1 MACEKCDRLTAIAAY
16 IVRLTLDQ
24 LYGPFGVLARR
35 PTFGVDSRNRG
46 QAWCSTLNGQPT
58 GELTLRTL
66 AMPADANAAG
76 DIFGGWVMAQ
86 MDLACGIRAAERAK
100 GRVVTAAVKE
110 MSFAKP
116 MKIGDTL
123 CIYTH
128 VNRVGRTSMTLKV
141 EAWAQRYL
149 SDLMEKVTDADF
161 VMVALDKDGKP
172 KPVPRR
178 EVTGYLAQTRAAVAL
193 VVSAVAGSHVSDLG
207 QLRVEARP
215 RLVHPRDVVAR
226 PFAERIDRHQQV
238 HGRDRS
244 VHSRRAAGWSGKPCA

>member
-1 MACEKCDRLTAIAAY
+1 MADMEDKPL
-16 IVRLTLDQ
+16 
-24 LYGPFGVLARR
+24 
-35 PTFGVDSRNRG
+35 
-46 QAWCSTLNGQPT
+46 
-58 GELTLRTL
+58 GELTIRTL
-66 AMPADANAAG
+66 AMPSDANAAN

-128 VNRVGRTSMTLKV
+128 VERVGRTSMTLKV

-161 VMVALDKDGKP
+161 IMVALDASGKP
-172 KPVPRR
+172 KPVPP
-178 EVTGYLAQTRAAVAL
+178 
-193 VVSAVAGSHVSDLG
+193 
-207 QLRVEARP
+207 EA
-215 RLVHPRDVVAR
+215 
-226 PFAERIDRHQQV
+226 
-238 HGRDRS
+238 
-244 VHSRRAAGWSGKPCA
+244 

>member
-1 MACEKCDRLTAIAAY
+1 MVHYSE
-16 IVRLTLDQ
+16 
-24 LYGPFGVLARR
+24 
-35 PTFGVDSRNRG
+35 
-46 QAWCSTLNGQPT
+46 GQPA

-66 AMPADANAAG
+66 AMPSDANVAG

-128 VNRVGRTSMTLKV
+128 VTRVGHTSMTLKV

-161 VMVALDKDGKP
+161 IMVALDQEGRP
-172 KPVPRR
+172 KPVP
-178 EVTGYLAQTRAAVAL
+178 
-193 VVSAVAGSHVSDLG
+193 
-207 QLRVEARP
+207 VE
-215 RLVHPRDVVAR
+215 
-226 PFAERIDRHQQV
+226 
-238 HGRDRS
+238 
-244 VHSRRAAGWSGKPCA
+244 

>member
-1 MACEKCDRLTAIAAY
+1 MDESDIR
-16 IVRLTLDQ
+16 
-24 LYGPFGVLARR
+24 
-35 PTFGVDSRNRG
+35 
-46 QAWCSTLNGQPT
+46 PT

-110 MSFAKP
+110 MSFASP

-128 VNRVGRTSMTLKV
+128 INRVGRTSMTLKV

-149 SDLMEKVTDADF
+149 THIMERVTHAEF
-161 VMVALDKDGKP
+161 IMVALDQAGKP
-172 KPVPRR
+172 TPIPP
-178 EVTGYLAQTRAAVAL
+178 EG
-193 VVSAVAGSHVSDLG
+193 
-207 QLRVEARP
+207 
-215 RLVHPRDVVAR
+215 
-226 PFAERIDRHQQV
+226 
-238 HGRDRS
+238 
-244 VHSRRAAGWSGKPCA
+244 